1 MCHCDIELAWLP
13 DFFKWL
19 DKWQTLVAAFMAL
32 GAAGLAWYPVN
43 KQLGLMRAQ
52 NKVMVRETIGHMII
66 QLDQHRASL
75 DEITDKT
82 VSEISSSLWHFEHYG
97 PKGID
102 EWASSTH
109 SSFNTVQERLKA
121 LFITSHDVEAVES
134 QKEHLLTVAGELS
147 SCLWDIVAP
156 VYAVMFPE
164 DNTWTDEES
173 AAADVRAVEAQKEL
187 EDRNAAVSLAIRQL
201 REAYANQRAVLV
213 RQLRVI
219 DDGLL
224 NGVALKE
231 S

>member
-1 MCHCDIELAWLP
+1 MCHCGIELDWLP
-13 DFFKWL
+13 SVIAWL
-19 DKWQTLVAAFMAL
+19 DKWQTLITGFMAL
-32 GAAGLAWYPVN
+32 GAAFVALQPVR
-43 KQLGLMRAQ
+43 KQLALMRAQ
-52 NKVMVRETIGHMII
+52 NNVMVRETIGHMIT

-75 DEITDKT
+75 DEITGKT
-82 VSEISSSLWHFEHYG
+82 ISEISSSLWHFEQYG

-102 EWASSTH
+102 EWASATH
-109 SSFNTVQERLKA
+109 SSFNTVQEGLKA
-121 LFITSHDVEAVES
+121 LFITAHDVAAVES
-134 QKEHLLTVAGELS
+134 QKEHLLAVSAELS

-156 VYAVMFPE
+156 VYAVMWPE
-164 DNTWTDEES
+164 ENTWTDEES
-173 AAADVRAVEAQKEL
+173 KAADVRAVEAQKEL

-231 S
+231 T

>member
-1 MCHCDIELAWLP
+1 MTCIDLSWLNWKAVG
-13 DFFKWL
+13 DWL
-19 DKWQTLVAAFMAL
+19 YNWQTLITGFMALVAAFVAL
-32 GAAGLAWYPVN
+32 QPVR
-43 KQLGLMRAQ
+43 KQLKLMRAQ
-52 NKVMVRETIGHMII
+52 NNVMVRDTIGQMIT

-82 VSEISSSLWHFEHYG
+82 LSEISSSLYHFERYG

-121 LFITSHDVEAVES
+121 LFITSHDVEAVER
-134 QKEHLLTVAGELS
+134 QKEHVLAVSAELS
-147 SCLWDIVAP
+147 GCVWDIVAP
-156 VYAVMFPE
+156 VYVLMFPE

-201 REAYANQRAVLV
+201 REEYANQRAVLV